1 MLSRGAHYFSG
12 LQVAKRIVPNTECR
26 KNLFTLSISRGV
38 TNSTKLVLL
47 NASSKC
53 YKHKTSQVRTFL
65 SDKERV
71 RGFVSRLNVDERRL
85 LIQELNEQAK
95 DGEERAQCV
104 DGEVKGDTSAEPRVP
119 TYSEL
124 RQVAIHQSL
133 PFVGFGFLDNLIM
146 IIAGDYIDLTLG
158 VTFGISTMA
167 AAGLGNALSD
177 VAGLGSAFYVERISD
192 KIGVRSP
199 NFTLAQLQMTRTRWA
214 TQIGRAIGITIG
226 CLIGMFPL
234 LFLPNKVAIA
244 NDAAKTEDDEER
256 EN

>member
-1 MLSRGAHYFSG
+1 MFSRGANYLAG
-12 LQVAKRIVPNTECR
+12 LQVAPRVLPSIQCR
-26 KNLFTLSISRGV
+26 KNLYTLCIFRGV
-38 TNSTKLVLL
+38 ASPKLVLL

-53 YKHKTSQVRTFL
+53 YKHKTSQIRTFL

-71 RGFVSRLNVDERRL
+71 RGFVSMLNIDERRL
-85 LIQELNEQAK
+85 LLQELNEQAK
-95 DGEERAQCV
+95 DSEGEQTQFI
-104 DGEVKGDTSAEPRVP
+104 DSEVKMDSSAEPRVP
-119 TYSEL
+119 TYLEL

-133 PFVGFGFLDNLIM
+133 PFIGFGFLDNLIM

-177 VAGLGSAFYVERISD
+177 VAGIGSAFYVERISD

-214 TQIGRAIGITIG
+214 TQIGRAIGVTIG
-226 CLIGMFPL
+226 CIIGMFPL
-234 LFLPNKVAIA
+234 LFLPHK
-244 NDAAKTEDDEER
+244 DDLAKEATKAEDDEER